1 MGIVH
6 PGSELTP
13 TKAELLEQWLP
24 RQPWW
29 PSGAAVPAFQA
40 NFRFDD
46 PDGEV
51 GIESFLLPVGDMVV
65 HVPLTYRSAPI
76 EGAVLVGEMEHSAL
90 GHRWIYDAESDPVY
104 VAETSRV
111 IREGDTEVT
120 MLQPDGTPIP
130 RRSVTASV
138 RGSGTGHGRLHV
150 ARIVDANAAA
160 EATGTLTATWAE
172 HPDPVVLAWLA

>member
-29 PSGAAVPAFQA
+29 PAGAEVPAFQA

-51 GIESFLLPVGDMVV
+51 GIESFLLPVGDVVV
-65 HVPLTYRSAPI
+65 HVPLTYRSAPL
-76 EGAVLVGEMEHSAL
+76 EEAVLVGEMEHSAL

-120 MLQPDGTPIP
+120 MLRPDGTPIP
-130 RRSVTASV
+130 RRRVTASV
-138 RGSGTGHGRLHV
+138 RGSGTGDGSLHV
-150 ARIVDANAAA
+150 ARIVDADAAA